1 VRADLQVSVAE
12 DRALRKRIL
21 SGFQGYFALKQKN
34 AKQLHA
40 QKSFLKFSRGLAD
53 RKCSMKTMITTRF
66 T

>member
-1 VRADLQVSVAE
+1 MQAAFRASYLLVRADLQVSVAE

-40 QKSFLKFSRGLAD
+40 RKF
-53 RKCSMKTMITTRF
+53 F
-66 T
+66 